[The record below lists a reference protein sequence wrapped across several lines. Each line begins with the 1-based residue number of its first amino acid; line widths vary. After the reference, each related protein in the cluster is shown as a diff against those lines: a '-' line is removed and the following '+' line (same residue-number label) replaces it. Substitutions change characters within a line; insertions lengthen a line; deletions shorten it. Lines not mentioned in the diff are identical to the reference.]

1 MIHDAPAIIGETEH
15 SLYGVL
21 SSGEPHIDT
30 QRDKVAFAFLGGARL
45 MLFEVLFPKPKPRGA
60 GSSQIVTL
68 LRKSGV

>member
-30 QRDKVAFAFLGGARL
+30 QRDNKAFAFLGARR
-45 MLFEVLFPKPKPRGA
+45 MLFEVLFTKPKP
-60 GSSQIVTL
+60 
-68 LRKSGV
+68 